1 MISFGAVLYDFRYCM
16 TFVTV
21 LLGLVLKP
29 GDLYDFV
36 RNPDICIIS
45 LLYCLAWCCR
55 WSRELCL
62 SRSCMISFG
71 AVLYDFRYCTAWL
84 GAVGGPES
92 YV

>member
-16 TFVTV
+16 T
-21 LLGLVLKP
+21 
-29 GDLYDFV
+29 
-36 RNPDICIIS
+36 S

-71 AVLYDFRYCTAWL
+71 AVLYDFVTVLL
-84 GAVGGPES
+84 GLVL
-92 YV
+92 

>member
-1 MISFGAVLYDFRYCM
+1 MISFGAVLYDF
-16 TFVTV
+16 VTV
-21 LLGLVLKP
+21 LLGL
-29 GDLYDFV
+29 
-36 RNPDICIIS
+36 
-45 LLYCLAWCCR
+45 CCR

>member
-1 MISFGAVLYDFRYCM
+1 MISFGAVLYD
-16 TFVTV
+16 FVTV

-71 AVLYDFRYCTAWL
+71 AVLYDFVTVLL
-84 GAVGGPES
+84 GLVL
-92 YV
+92 